1 VRIATQHL
9 SGAERYLRMLSAF
22 APPATLLEIRYRAQ
36 GRDLARFFLDA
47 HDPEAASTI
56 VRLGQRT
63 DVYVG
68 CAPRVRKRGTREDIA
83 PTALLWVDCDGPAAV
98 AALLSFQPAASMIV
112 TSGSSKHTNT
122 RTDAEGLAN
131 AHGYWALTHPLSAE
145 ELHDANRRLA
155 TALGADTRCAD
166 PPRILRVP
174 DTLNFKAD
182 PPRPVRLR
190 QYTSTRYQPAEVLAN
205 LPPSLTLHAARRPQ
219 TLAGGPDGDDP
230 LLAIEPARYVQMLT
244 EREPGRDGKIHC
256 PFHPDRTPSFHVYR
270 TPGRGWTCFGCTTP
284 SGKLLGGDI
293 YTLAS
298 LLWDIPTHGPSFL
311 ELQSRLDALFAV
323 NRAEKRTGR
332 RATVHAHERTH
343 TDSPAHQA
351 RRAPR
356 AL

>member
-1 VRIATQHL
+1 VSIAAHHL

-22 APPATLLEIRYRAQ
+22 APPATLLEVRYRVQ

-47 HDPEAASTI
+47 HDPAAAGTI
-56 VRLGQRT
+56 VRIGQRT

-68 CAPRVRKRGTREDIA
+68 VAPRVRERGTREDIA
-83 PTALLWVDCDGPAAV
+83 PTALLWVDCDGPAV
-98 AALLSFQPAASMIV
+98 AALLAFQPAASMIV
-112 TSGSSKHTNT
+112 TSGSSEHTST
-122 RTDAEGLAN
+122 RKEVNGLAN

-155 TALGADTRCAD
+155 LALGADPRCAD

-174 DTLNFKAD
+174 DTLNFKGD

-190 QYTSTRYQPAEVLAN
+190 QFTSTRYQPAEVLAN
-205 LPPSLTLHAARRPQ
+205 LPPSLTPQATHPTQTVSRR
-219 TLAGGPDGDDP
+219 DGADP
-230 LLAIEPARYVQMLT
+230 LLAIEPAHYVKVLT
-244 EREPGRDGKIHC
+244 RREPGRDSKIRC
-256 PFHPDRTPSFHVYR
+256 PFHPDHTPSFHVYR

-284 SGKLLGGDI
+284 NGKLLGGDI

-298 LLWDIPTHGPSFL
+298 LLWSIPTRGPSFL
-311 ELQSRLDALFAV
+311 ELQARLDALFAV
-323 NRAEKRTGR
+323 NRGGERSGP

-343 TDSPAHQA
+343 IDSPAHQA